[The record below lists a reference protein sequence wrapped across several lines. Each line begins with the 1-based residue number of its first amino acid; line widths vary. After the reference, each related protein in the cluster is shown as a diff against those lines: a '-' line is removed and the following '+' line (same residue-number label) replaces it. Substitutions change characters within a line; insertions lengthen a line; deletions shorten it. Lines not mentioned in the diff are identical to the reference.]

1 MRPEWRD
8 TLLPDPGIPT
18 MISAE
23 ERSYLHWLA
32 GRTWTGQG
40 HIVEIGPWLGGST
53 YCLASGMRHNT
64 HRGDRRLHTFDDFEW
79 REFMSSRADVSLQP
93 GDCFLEEFRK
103 NLGGFED
110 LLVVHRQVIP
120 DDLPE
125 WDVLFDRAT
134 ETGLDT
140 LTWHD
145 DEPVEI
151 LFIDGAKSW
160 GSMIHVLRELGELFL
175 PGATLLVCQ
184 DYKYWGEYWTALLM
198 EHLSDHVSLVHNL
211 TWNTV
216 TFRVT
221 SPLSRDRIEAL
232 PALSQISIAEGLSRL
247 DTAAAR
253 IGNTGDPLG
262 ALIMESTKIRFL
274 AHRGERDAA
283 REVFERLESRWPIGA
298 TDGNLEQAR
307 EGLARSA
314 GIDLAPS
321 MRTRTRSLGRA
332 ISAARRGR
340 VRQSLRAARRSL
352 WSRYVG

>member
-1 MRPEWRD
+1 
-8 TLLPDPGIPT
+8 
-18 MISAE
+18 
-23 ERSYLHWLA
+23 
-32 GRTWTGQG
+32 
-40 HIVEIGPWLGGST
+40 
-53 YCLASGMRHNT
+53 
-64 HRGDRRLHTFDDFEW
+64 
-79 REFMSSRADVSLQP
+79 
-93 GDCFLEEFRK
+93 
-103 NLGGFED
+103 
-110 LLVVHRQVIP
+110 
-120 DDLPE
+120 
-125 WDVLFDRAT
+125 
-134 ETGLDT
+134 
-140 LTWHD
+140 
-145 DEPVEI
+145 
-151 LFIDGAKSW
+151 
-160 GSMIHVLRELGELFL
+160 
-175 PGATLLVCQ
+175 
-184 DYKYWGEYWTALLM
+184 
-198 EHLSDHVSLVHNL
+198 HNL